1 MTANVFV
8 DTNVLIYALDA
19 GDPFKQRI
27 AQQWRNELWKRRNGR
42 VSYQVLQEFYASVTR
57 KWANAQQGVR
67 EEILDLVNWQPVT
80 IDYVIVDNAWRI
92 QDRYQLSFWDSLIV
106 AAAKSASCRY
116 LLTEDLQ
123 AGQKIDGVTV
133 VNPFVFGPE
142 QILGA

>member
-19 GDPFKQRI
+19 GDLFKQRI
-27 AQQWRNELWKRRNGR
+27 AQQWRSELWKRRNGR
-42 VSYQVLQEFYASVTR
+42 ISYQVLQEFYATVTR
-57 KWANAQQGVR
+57 KWVGAQQDVR
-67 EEILDLVNWQPVT
+67 EEILDLLNWQPVT
-80 IDYVIVDNAWRI
+80 IDFVIIDNAWRI

-116 LLTEDLQ
+116 LLTEDLHP
-123 AGQKIDGVTV
+123 GQKIDGVTV

-142 QILGA
+142 QLLGA